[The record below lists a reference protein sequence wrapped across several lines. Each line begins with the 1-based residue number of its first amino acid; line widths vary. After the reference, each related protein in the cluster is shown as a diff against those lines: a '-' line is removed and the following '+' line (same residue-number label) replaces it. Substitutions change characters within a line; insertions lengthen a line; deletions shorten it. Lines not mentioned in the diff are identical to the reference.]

1 MNLDANLYLNLIR
14 GGAARLA
21 AHRQEINNLNVFPI
35 PDGDTGDNMFMTID
49 ATASIALN
57 GGTQFPQTPC
67 GLKPLSN
74 FCDTKV
80 TGPAGRLEAPG
91 NPTRLGEVA
100 DAVSHAML
108 LGARGNS
115 GVILSRIFAGLAKGF
130 QGLQE
135 ADIAAF
141 DAAMGCAV
149 EEAYHAV
156 SKPVEGTILTVLRE
170 GVDAARGSKSIEE
183 FFDLWIAGMDLS
195 LQHTPELLDV
205 LKKAGVVDSGGAGLL
220 CIAEGMRDAL
230 QGKETPGTSPRVTEG
245 DGTSSSGPQ
254 SSSTG
259 PQSSSS
265 GPQSSSSGPQSSS
278 SGLSRG
284 SHPVD
289 FSAFTEDSV
298 LEFGYCTEF
307 LLRLQRSKVDL
318 ETFDENVIKTWLE
331 SIGDSLVF
339 FREGSII
346 KVHVHTMDPGAVL
359 TRCREWGEFL
369 TIKVENMTLQHH
381 ENKMDTKFKRAR
393 KALGIVTVASGK
405 GLTDTFKQ
413 MGADVVISGGQ
424 TMNPAV
430 ERFLEAFDDASADTI
445 LVFPNN
451 SNIIL
456 TAKQAAGLYKDSRI
470 EVIPTTTLG
479 EGYYALANLDTEMPV
494 EEMVTSLTEAAAS
507 VVTAEVSQAIRD
519 ASGYKKGEYIGI
531 SGKDILCGAP
541 TADEA
546 VLGLVSQLEASA
558 HDILVLF
565 TGESVESADSLRAQ
579 IEKSCPLTEVIVLDG
594 GQPVY
599 DYILMLC

>member
-1 MNLDANLYLNLIR
+1 MNLTANLYLKLIR
-14 GGAARLA
+14 GGAVSLA
-21 AHRQEINNLNVFPI
+21 SRRQEINDLNVFPI

-49 ATASIALN
+49 AGAQISPRASLGRDDSFVISSEVE
-57 GGTQFPQTPC
+57 
-67 GLKPLSN
+67 KSLSA
-74 FCDTKV
+74 T
-80 TGPAGRLEAPG
+80 
-91 NPTRLGEVA
+91 A

-130 QGLQE
+130 AGLEE

-141 DAAMGCAV
+141 DVAMACAV
-149 EEAYHAV
+149 DEAYHAV
-156 SKPVEGTILTVLRE
+156 SQPVEGTILTVLRE
-170 GVDAARGSKSIEE
+170 GVDAARGSKSLEE
-183 FFDLWIAGMDLS
+183 FMDLWIAGMDLS
-195 LQHTPELLDV
+195 LQHTPEMLDV

-230 QGKETPGTSPRVTEG
+230 HGKVTPDQVGGDGGMVGGDGGMVGGDAAVMPGTDRA
-245 DGTSSSGPQ
+245 
-254 SSSTG
+254 
-259 PQSSSS
+259 
-265 GPQSSSSGPQSSS
+265 
-278 SGLSRG
+278 
-284 SHPVD
+284 SHAVD

-318 ETFDENVIKTWLE
+318 DTFDETVIKSWLE

-346 KVHVHTMDPGAVL
+346 KVHVHTKDPGAVL
-359 TRCREWGEFL
+359 SRCREWGEFL

-393 KALGIVTVASGK
+393 KALGVVAVASGK

-430 ERFLEAFDDASADTI
+430 ERFLEAFDDAGADTI

-451 SNIIL
+451 SNIVL
-456 TAKQAAGLYKDSRI
+456 TARQAAALYKGSRI
-470 EVIPTTTLG
+470 EVIPTKTLG
-479 EGYYALANLDTEMPV
+479 EGYYALANLDAEMPV
-494 EEMVTSLTEAAAS
+494 EEMVTALTEAAAS
-507 VVTAEVSQAIRD
+507 VTTAEVSQAIRD
-519 ASGYKKGEYIGI
+519 ASGYRKGEYIGI
-531 SGKDILCGAP
+531 SGKEILCGAE
-541 TADEA
+541 TAEGA
-546 VLGLVSQLEASA
+546 VLELASKLEASA

-565 TGESVESADSLRAQ
+565 TGESVASADTLKSQL
-579 IEKSCPLTEVIVLDG
+579 EKTCPLTEVIVLDG

>member
-1 MNLDANLYLNLIR
+1 MNLNADLYLRIIR
-14 GGAARLA
+14 GGAASLA
-21 AHRQEINNLNVFPI
+21 LRRQEINDLNVFPI

-49 ATASIALN
+49 AGAGVSPSSAGLTGESLAQAS
-57 GGTQFPQTPC
+57 
-67 GLKPLSN
+67 
-74 FCDTKV
+74 
-80 TGPAGRLEAPG
+80 
-91 NPTRLGEVA
+91 

-130 QGLQE
+130 AGLDE
-135 ADIAAF
+135 ADPVAF
-141 DAAMGCAV
+141 SKAMLCAV
-149 EEAYHAV
+149 DEAYHAV
-156 SKPVEGTILTVLRE
+156 SQPVEGTILTVLRD
-170 GVDAARGSKSIEE
+170 GVDAAKGSKTIEE

-230 QGKETPGTSPRVTEG
+230 HGRLSGSPIKSAKDGETTST
-245 DGTSSSGPQ
+245 TQ
-254 SSSTG
+254 SSIAGLTG
-259 PQSSSS
+259 ESKPQA
-265 GPQSSSSGPQSSS
+265 
-278 SGLSRG
+278 
-284 SHPVD
+284 VD

-318 ETFDENVIKTWLE
+318 DTFDETVIKTWLE
-331 SIGDSLVF
+331 GIGDSIVF

-346 KVHVHTMDPGAVL
+346 KVHVHTKDPGAVL

-381 ENKMDTKFKRAR
+381 ENKMDAKFKRASR
-393 KALGIVTVASGK
+393 ALGIVAVASGK

-451 SNIIL
+451 SNIVL
-456 TAKQAAGLYKDSRI
+456 TARQAAALYKGSRI
-470 EVIPTTTLG
+470 EVIPTKTLG
-479 EGYYALANLDTEMPV
+479 EGYYALANLDAEMPV
-494 EEMVTSLTEAAAS
+494 EEMVASLTEAAAS
-507 VVTAEVSQAIRD
+507 VTTAEVSQAIRD
-519 ASGYKKGEYIGI
+519 ASGYRKGEYIGI
-531 SGKDILCGAP
+531 SGKEILCGAP
-541 TADEA
+541 TAEDA
-546 VLGLVSQLEASA
+546 VLVLADKLEASA

-565 TGESVESADSLRAQ
+565 TGESVSSADALRTQ
-579 IEKSCPLTEVIVLDG
+579 LEKTCPLTEVIVLDG